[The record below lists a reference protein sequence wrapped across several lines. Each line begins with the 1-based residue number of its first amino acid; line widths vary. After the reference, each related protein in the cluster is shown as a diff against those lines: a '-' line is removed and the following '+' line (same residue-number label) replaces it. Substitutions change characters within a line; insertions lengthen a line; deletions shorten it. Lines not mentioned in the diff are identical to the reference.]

1 MPSRVVLVEVVAPST
16 AAPASMYSGLCNNQF
31 ARCVLTDAV
40 VAPTA
45 FGCLVVAQGT
55 DDTNRLFPAVSSTLE
70 LARASEETQVI
81 NAAVRGQTVDAGCN
95 S

>member
-1 MPSRVVLVEVVAPST
+1 
-16 AAPASMYSGLCNNQF
+16 
-31 ARCVLTDAV
+31 

-70 LARASEETQVI
+70 LARASVETQVI
-81 NAAVRGQTVDAGCN
+81 KAAVRGQIVVAGCN

>member
-1 MPSRVVLVEVVAPST
+1 MPSRIVLVEVVAPST
-16 AAPASMYSGLCNNQF
+16 AAPASMYSGLCNQF
-31 ARCVLTDAV
+31 AGCVLTDAV

-70 LARASEETQVI
+70 LARASVETQVI
-81 NAAVRGQTVDAGCN
+81 KAAVRGQIVVAGCN